1 MESNNI
7 TSGQLKPR
15 RILRRTIG
23 GFVYSLFLLSVCVGI
38 VGLLAL
44 LYEVLTTGLPWL
56 NWQFI
61 TDYPSRHPEEAGLF
75 SALMGTVWLM
85 AMTAIFTVPVGVG
98 AAIYLEEYAP
108 RNLFTRINEIN
119 DDNLAVV
126 PSIVY
131 GLL

>member
-1 MESNNI
+1 MESNNT

-23 GFVYSLFLLSVCVGI
+23 GFVYGLFLLSVCVGI

-61 TDYPSRHPEEAGLF
+61 TD
-75 SALMGTVWLM
+75 
-85 AMTAIFTVPVGVG
+85 
-98 AAIYLEEYAP
+98 
-108 RNLFTRINEIN
+108 
-119 DDNLAVV
+119 
-126 PSIVY
+126 
-131 GLL
+131 